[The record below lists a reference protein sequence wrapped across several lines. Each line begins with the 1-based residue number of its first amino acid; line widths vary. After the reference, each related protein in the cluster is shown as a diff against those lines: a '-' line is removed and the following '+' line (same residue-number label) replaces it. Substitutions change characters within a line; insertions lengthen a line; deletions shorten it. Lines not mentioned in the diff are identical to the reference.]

1 MLRAA
6 LLAVSAITAGRELLK
21 NEVDRRKLTAIDKAI
36 EETRERLDASAD
48 DVIARMMRSFLIGLA
63 IKSGILAAL
72 YGAHMLGWLTDT
84 WFFWT
89 ATIALT
95 IYLARDIYRAL
106 PWARPA
112 FEHIRAN
119 GWHPKRALTEF
130 IAAQVFEETL
140 TSAEAQL
147 SEKSSNKWWLMLSG
161 HNAEAISTEVAGA
174 VAHVARE
181 TSWEQ
186 IRPRVYVALAQFA
199 AMSLLY
205 SAYVFVMLRYA

>member
-21 NEVDRRKLTAIDKAI
+21 GEVDKRKQTAIEAAV
-36 EETRERLDASAD
+36 EATRERLDASTD
-48 DVIARMMRSFLIGLA
+48 DIIARMMRSFLIGLA
-63 IKSGILAAL
+63 IKAGILAAL
-72 YGAHMLGWLTDT
+72 YGAHILGWLSNA

-112 FEHIRAN
+112 LEHIRMN

-130 IAAQVFEETL
+130 IAAHVFEETL
-140 TSAEAQL
+140 ASAEAQL
-147 SEKSSNKWWLMLSG
+147 SEKQSNKWWLMLSG
-161 HNAEAISTEVAGA
+161 HDAEQLSTEVAGA
-174 VAHVARE
+174 VAEVARE
-181 TSWEQ
+181 TSWDQ
-186 IRPRVYVALAQFA
+186 IRPRVYVALAQFGV
-199 AMSLLY
+199 MSLLY
-205 SAYVFVMLRYA
+205 SAYVFVMLRFV